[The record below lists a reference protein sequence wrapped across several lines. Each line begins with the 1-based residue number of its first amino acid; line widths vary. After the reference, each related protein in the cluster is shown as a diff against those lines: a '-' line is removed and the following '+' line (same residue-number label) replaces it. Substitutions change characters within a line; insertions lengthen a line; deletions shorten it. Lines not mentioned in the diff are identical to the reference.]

1 MRREKCFLYISLKN
15 NGMFFKY
22 LFERMLWIMQCDYA
36 SWYILRSWVYVADC
50 GWETTSNETQTPPS
64 LYSLCLVLI
73 QEMLP
78 CLVVR
83 NRTQSASTESD
94 ADRENFIKEIL
105 IDTEKHLSDVWKQRW
120 INNIDRYLRHILEI
134 EEGKYWFLLE
144 KFRSMML
151 AGTHN

>member
-1 MRREKCFLYISLKN
+1 
-15 NGMFFKY
+15 
-22 LFERMLWIMQCDYA
+22 
-36 SWYILRSWVYVADC
+36 
-50 GWETTSNETQTPPS
+50 
-64 LYSLCLVLI
+64 
-73 QEMLP
+73 MLP